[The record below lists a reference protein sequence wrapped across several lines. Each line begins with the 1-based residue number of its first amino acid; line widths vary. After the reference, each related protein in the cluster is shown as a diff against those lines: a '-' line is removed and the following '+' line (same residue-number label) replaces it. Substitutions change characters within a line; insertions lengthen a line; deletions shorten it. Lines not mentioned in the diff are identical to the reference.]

1 MSRAITVDGEVSSE
15 PLTSLASPA
24 ESRNLSLDGLRGV
37 AVLLV
42 LLHHHH
48 YLNAGWMGVDLFF
61 VLSGYLITSILRST
75 RTDKYFWS
83 TFWIKRFARILPPL
97 VLLLLA
103 TRLLRFSLTWPQAL
117 AYFFSFGD
125 VLAHM
130 PTTLEPLRSLW
141 SLAVEEHFYMFWPFA
156 VRLLPRR
163 QLIFI
168 LLSVII
174 SQPIIRS
181 IATVFHHDWQLVYYL
196 TPFRL
201 DGLALGSLL
210 SLGLESPI
218 DTQLLKRWSGAATA
232 LFIAVWMGL
241 RIFVGLGFTR
251 DNPTVIY
258 NGACYSLVSLAA
270 FSFIAYLLL
279 HQKSIAAR
287 ALTWKPLVFTGTI
300 SYGLY
305 LYQALIREA
314 VTRTWHISD
323 RSAFWIDTPVIF
335 VVAWLSFYLYEKPIM
350 RWGRSVL
357 QTRLRSGCLPD
368 EQPATSTLVIR
379 G

>member
-15 PLTSLASPA
+15 PLTSPASPA
-24 ESRNLSLDGLRGV
+24 QSRNLSLDGLRGI

-42 LLHHHH
+42 LLYHHH

-75 RTDKYFWS
+75 RTDKFFWS
-83 TFWIKRFARILPPL
+83 SFWIKRFARILPPL

-103 TRLLRFSLTWPQAL
+103 TRLLRFSLSWPQIL

-125 VLAHM
+125 VLAYIR
-130 PTTLEPLRSLW
+130 TTFEPLRPLW
-141 SLAVEEHFYMFWPFA
+141 SLAIEEHFYIFWPFA
-156 VRLLPRR
+156 VRLLPQR
-163 QLIFI
+163 QLVFI
-168 LLSVII
+168 LLSLIV

-181 IATVFHHDWQLVYYL
+181 IATVFNHDWQFVYFL

-218 DTQLLKRWSGAATA
+218 DAQLLKRWSGVATA
-232 LFIAVWMGL
+232 LFIAVWICL

-258 NGACYSLVSLAA
+258 NGACYSLVSLVA
-270 FSFIAYLLL
+270 FSFIAFLLL
-279 HQKSIAAR
+279 HPKSIAAR

-305 LYQALIREA
+305 LYQVLIRET

-323 RSAFWIDTPVIF
+323 RRAFWIDTPMIF
-335 VVAWLSFYLYEKPIM
+335 AVAWLSFHFYERPIM
-350 RWGRSVL
+350 RFGKSVL
-357 QTRLRSGCLPD
+357 QMRLRSRCLPD
-368 EQPATSTLVIR
+368 
-379 G
+379 